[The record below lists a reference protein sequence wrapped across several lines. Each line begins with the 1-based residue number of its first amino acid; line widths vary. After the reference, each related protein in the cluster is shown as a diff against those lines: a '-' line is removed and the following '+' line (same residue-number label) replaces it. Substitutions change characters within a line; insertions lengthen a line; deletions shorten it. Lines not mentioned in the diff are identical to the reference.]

1 MSTPIIVLIAIT
13 LFLSFI
19 LPFALRRIYYQKLFL
34 NLEQKKI
41 DELNLLLDSIL
52 CKLLFR
58 PFNREFLRL
67 NGYLI
72 NDDSKHIDQQF
83 HLLINEMQ
91 LNQKQ
96 SLSVL
101 NKAFNYYLSKKDR
114 KHTRE
119 VLDELKKNQISKNE
133 LKNKEMLYDIIVEKK
148 ATYVNEILKMIEEQ
162 LKSSANLSNGAI
174 KYRISVL
181 QYLLGVQYSYLH
193 DTKNMDRYFNLALEK
208 LKGTAFEKEIQSII
222 SEI

>member
-148 ATYVNEILKMIEEQ
+148 ATYV
-162 LKSSANLSNGAI
+162 
-174 KYRISVL
+174 
-181 QYLLGVQYSYLH
+181 
-193 DTKNMDRYFNLALEK
+193 F
-208 LKGTAFEKEIQSII
+208 
-222 SEI
+222 